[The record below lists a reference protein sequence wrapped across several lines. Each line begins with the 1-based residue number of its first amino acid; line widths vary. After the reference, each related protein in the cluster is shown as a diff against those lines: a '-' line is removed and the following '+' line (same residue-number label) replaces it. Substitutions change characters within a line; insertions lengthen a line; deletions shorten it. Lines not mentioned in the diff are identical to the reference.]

1 MRCRTMDT
9 TPELR
14 PLNRRPFAARTR
26 VRWALGMLVA
36 GVVAFATGQAIGV
49 PVSDVVMLGSTVVAA
64 VAFFRASRRPSPL
77 RRTLVLLGWSATA
90 WVGGVGSWLGAE
102 LLLDR
107 GSGPNPVSSLLMI
120 AGTVLALAG
129 VLAGPSAPTGL
140 GRRMRLGLE
149 GLLGAASVLFV
160 VWEPLV
166 DPLLR
171 ADGHESPAEF
181 LTLAVPGA
189 DLVFA
194 GVIGAL
200 IWRWTNRRTP
210 LMLLA
215 LSAGLRTVTDSVFA
229 YFALAGFPARG
240 DAAVDIGWAL
250 TYATL
255 ALAALSGVG
264 GAGTSERRVRAPGRR
279 SQLVTHLPVLA
290 ALGTAIFVGIVER
303 HLRGAQLTIL
313 LLIAALMLMRQWIT
327 LNENRQL
334 LDQVAFQAEH
344 DDLTGLL
351 NRVGLLRR
359 VAQSVRAGAA
369 VRVHLIDID
378 RFKDVND
385 TLGHPVGDA
394 LLIAVGHRLR
404 SCTRGLDVARLGG
417 DEFAVIDLRHDGA
430 GLAERL
436 LAAVGEP
443 YSAAGRSIHLDGSLG
458 IAELA
463 AAAGTTGANADQV
476 AVDLLR
482 DADSAM
488 YAAKADGGGWRL
500 FEDDLRDAMLD
511 RVALGRELRDAL
523 ARGGELS
530 LAYQP
535 IVDLASDGV
544 PHVEALA
551 RWTSPR
557 RGVVPPGVFIP
568 IAEAAGLMP
577 LLGTWV
583 LRTACAQAAEWSRA
597 GFDVGVCVNVSAQQ
611 AGAGLVHDVAD
622 VLGRTGL
629 APERLMLEVTES
641 LFVAD
646 SEAGNSPLEAVRA
659 SGVRIAIDDFGTGYS
674 ALAYLRRLPVDTL
687 KVDRRFIA
695 RMDDTDVAV
704 LAAILEMARALGLQT
719 VAEGIE
725 TREQLDQLQALGC
738 DLGQGYFLAR
748 PMDASRVP
756 AYLDPG
762 AEQAA

>member
-1 MRCRTMDT
+1 
-9 TPELR
+9 
-14 PLNRRPFAARTR
+14 
-26 VRWALGMLVA
+26 
-36 GVVAFATGQAIGV
+36 
-49 PVSDVVMLGSTVVAA
+49 
-64 VAFFRASRRPSPL
+64 
-77 RRTLVLLGWSATA
+77 
-90 WVGGVGSWLGAE
+90 
-102 LLLDR
+102 
-107 GSGPNPVSSLLMI
+107 
-120 AGTVLALAG
+120 
-129 VLAGPSAPTGL
+129 
-140 GRRMRLGLE
+140 
-149 GLLGAASVLFV
+149 
-160 VWEPLV
+160 
-166 DPLLR
+166 
-171 ADGHESPAEF
+171 
-181 LTLAVPGA
+181 
-189 DLVFA
+189 
-194 GVIGAL
+194 VIGAL

-210 LMLLA
+210 LMLLG
-215 LSAGLRTVTDSVFA
+215 LSAGLRAVTDSVFA

-264 GAGTSERRVRAPGRR
+264 GAGASERRLRAPGRR
-279 SQLVTHLPVLA
+279 SQLVTHLPVIA

-334 LDQVAFQAEH
+334 LDHVAFQAEH

-359 VAQSVRAGAA
+359 LAEGVRSEAA
-369 VRVHLIDID
+369 LRVHLVDID

-404 SCTRGLDVARLGG
+404 ACARGLDVARLGG
-417 DEFAVIDLRHDGA
+417 DEFAVIDPRHDGA

-443 YSAAGRSIHLDGSLG
+443 YSAAGRSIHLDASLG

-463 AAAGTTGANADQV
+463 ANPGTTAGNADQV

-482 DADSAM
+482 DADAAM

-500 FEDDLRDAMLD
+500 FEDELRDAMLD

-530 LAYQP
+530 LVYQP
-535 IVDLASDGV
+535 IVGLADGGV
-544 PHVEALA
+544 PHAEALA

-577 LLGTWV
+577 QLGTWV

-597 GFDVGVCVNVSAQQ
+597 GYDVGVCVNVSAQQ
-611 AGAGLVHDVAD
+611 AGPGLVHDVAD
-622 VLGRTGL
+622 VLRGTGL

-659 SGVRIAIDDFGTGYS
+659 SGVGIAIDDFGTGYS

-687 KVDRRFIA
+687 KVDRRFLA
-695 RMDDTDVAV
+695 HMDETDVAV
-704 LAAILEMARALGLQT
+704 LAAILKMARALGLRT

-725 TREQLDQLQALGC
+725 TREQLAQLQALGC

-748 PMDASRVP
+748 PMDAELVP
-756 AYLDPG
+756 AFLDPG
-762 AEQAA
+762 AARAA

>member
-1 MRCRTMDT
+1 MDT
-9 TPELR
+9 TPEHR
-14 PLNRRPFAARTR
+14 PLNRRPFAADPR
-26 VRWALGMLVA
+26 VRWTA
-36 GVVAFATGQAIGV
+36 GLLAAAAGAFGLSRAAGV
-49 PVSDVVMLGSTVVAA
+49 PVSDVVMFGSTIVAA
-64 VAFFRASRRPSPL
+64 GAFFRASRRQSPL

-90 WVGGVGSWLGAE
+90 WVGGVGSWLGGE
-102 LLLDR
+102 ILLDR
-107 GSGPNPVSSLLMI
+107 GSGPNPISSALLI
-120 AGTVLALAG
+120 AGTLLALAG
-129 VLAGPSAPTGL
+129 VLAGPSAPADL

-149 GLLGAASVLFV
+149 GVLAAASVLFV

-171 ADGHESPAEF
+171 ADGRESPGEL
-181 LTLAVPGA
+181 LTLVVPGA

-200 IWRWTNRRTP
+200 IWRWTNRRAP
-210 LMLLA
+210 LLLLG
-215 LSAGLRTVTDSVFA
+215 LSAGLRTVTDGVFA
-229 YFALAGFPARG
+229 YFALAGFAARG

-250 TYATL
+250 TYVTL

-264 GAGTSERRVRAPGRR
+264 GAGTSERRLRAPGRR
-279 SQLVTHLPVLA
+279 SQLATHLPVLA

-334 LDQVAFQAEH
+334 LDRVAFQAEH

-351 NRVGLLRR
+351 NRLGLLRR
-359 VAQSVRAGAA
+359 LAEHARAGTA
-369 VRVHLIDID
+369 VRVHLIDVD

-394 LLIAVGHRLR
+394 LLVAVGHRLR
-404 SCTRGLDVARLGG
+404 ACTRGLDVARLGG
-417 DEFAVIDLRHDGA
+417 DEFAVVDPRHDGA
-430 GLAERL
+430 RLAERL
-436 LAAVGEP
+436 LAAVRDP
-443 YSAAGRSIHLDGSLG
+443 YSAAGRSIYLDASLG
-458 IAELA
+458 IAELP
-463 AAAGTTGANADQV
+463 AGDGRTRANADQV

-523 ARGGELS
+523 ARGDELS

-535 IVDLASDGV
+535 IADLAGGNV

-583 LRTACAQAAEWSRA
+583 LRTACTQAAEWSRA
-597 GFDVGVCVNVSAQQ
+597 GYDVGVCVNVSAQQ
-611 AGAGLVHDVAD
+611 AGASLVHDVAD
-622 VLGRTGL
+622 VLRRTGL
-629 APERLMLEVTES
+629 PPERLMLEVTES

-695 RMDDTDVAV
+695 RMDATDVAV

-725 TREQLDQLQALGC
+725 THAQLAQLQALGC
-738 DLGQGYFLAR
+738 DLGQGFFLAR
-748 PMDASRVP
+748 PMDAEQVP
-756 AYLDPG
+756 AYLERG
-762 AEQAA
+762 ASRAA

>member
-1 MRCRTMDT
+1 M
-9 TPELR
+9 
-14 PLNRRPFAARTR
+14 
-26 VRWALGMLVA
+26 
-36 GVVAFATGQAIGV
+36 
-49 PVSDVVMLGSTVVAA
+49 
-64 VAFFRASRRPSPL
+64 
-77 RRTLVLLGWSATA
+77 
-90 WVGGVGSWLGAE
+90 
-102 LLLDR
+102 
-107 GSGPNPVSSLLMI
+107 
-120 AGTVLALAG
+120 
-129 VLAGPSAPTGL
+129 
-140 GRRMRLGLE
+140 
-149 GLLGAASVLFV
+149 
-160 VWEPLV
+160 
-166 DPLLR
+166 
-171 ADGHESPAEF
+171 
-181 LTLAVPGA
+181 
-189 DLVFA
+189 
-194 GVIGAL
+194 
-200 IWRWTNRRTP
+200 
-210 LMLLA
+210 
-215 LSAGLRTVTDSVFA
+215 
-229 YFALAGFPARG
+229 
-240 DAAVDIGWAL
+240 
-250 TYATL
+250 
-255 ALAALSGVG
+255 
-264 GAGTSERRVRAPGRR
+264 
-279 SQLVTHLPVLA
+279 
-290 ALGTAIFVGIVER
+290 GIVER

-359 VAQSVRAGAA
+359 LAESVRAGAA

-404 SCTRGLDVARLGG
+404 ACTRGLDVARLGG

-463 AAAGTTGANADQV
+463 AAAGTAGANADQV

-622 VLGRTGL
+622 VLRRTGL

-646 SEAGNSPLEAVRA
+646 SEAANSPLEAVRA

-695 RMDDTDVAV
+695 RMDKADVAV

-719 VAEGIE
+719 VAGGSRPASSWISCRRSDATSARATSWPGRW
-725 TREQLDQLQALGC
+725 TRPRCPGTSTPAPSRRRRRASPRGAQLCARRTEDPGMTTVRTALTGALLL
-738 DLGQGYFLAR
+738 DLPVVLAAPAMSTR
-748 PMDASRVP
+748 TTAIAAAVIASAGAALAVAASR
-756 AYLDPG
+756 ALSSWID
-762 AEQAA
+762 AAVARVDR

>member
-1 MRCRTMDT
+1 MDT
-9 TPELR
+9 TPELH
-14 PLNRRPFAARTR
+14 PLNRRPVAADPRL
-26 VRWALGMLVA
+26 RWALGLLA
-36 GVVAFATGQAIGV
+36 AAAVAFAVSQAVAV
-49 PVSDVVMLGSTVVAA
+49 PFSDVVMFGGTIVAA
-64 VAFFRASRRPSPL
+64 AAFFRASRRPSPL

-102 LLLDR
+102 ILLHR
-107 GSGPNPVSSLLMI
+107 GSGPNPVSNVLLI
-120 AGTVLALAG
+120 AGTALALAG

-149 GLLGAASVLFV
+149 GVLAAASVLFV

-171 ADGHESPAEF
+171 ADGRESPSEF
-181 LTLAVPGA
+181 LTLIVPGT

-194 GVIGAL
+194 GIIAAL

-210 LMLLA
+210 LLLLG
-215 LSAGLRTVTDSVFA
+215 LSAALRTVTDAVFA

-240 DAAVDIGWAL
+240 DAVVDIGWAL

-264 GAGTSERRVRAPGRR
+264 GAGTSQRRLRAPGRR
-279 SQLVTHLPVLA
+279 SQLVTHLPVIA

-334 LDQVAFQAEH
+334 LDHVAFQAEH

-359 VAQSVRAGAA
+359 LAESARSGAA

-394 LLIAVGHRLR
+394 LLIALGHRLR
-404 SCTRGLDVARLGG
+404 ACTRGLDVARLGG
-417 DEFAVIDLRHDGA
+417 DEFAVIDPRHDGA

-443 YSAAGRSIHLDGSLG
+443 YSAAGRSIHLDASLG

-463 AAAGTTGANADQV
+463 ATSGSAAGNADQV

-500 FEDDLRDAMLD
+500 FEDELRDAMLD

-530 LAYQP
+530 LMYQP
-535 IVDLASDGV
+535 IVGLTDGGV

-597 GFDVGVCVNVSAQQ
+597 GYDVGVCVNVSAQQ
-611 AGAGLVHDVAD
+611 AGPSLADDVSD
-622 VLGRTGL
+622 VLRRTGL
-629 APERLMLEVTES
+629 APDRLMLEVTES

-659 SGVRIAIDDFGTGYS
+659 SGVGIAIDDFGTGYS

-695 RMDDTDVAV
+695 HMDGTDVAV
-704 LAAILEMARALGLQT
+704 VAAILEMARALGLKT

-725 TREQLDQLQALGC
+725 TREQLEQLQALGC

-748 PMDASRVP
+748 PMDAERVP
-756 AYLDPG
+756 AFLDPG
-762 AEQAA
+762 AARAA